1 MPNTQLEA
9 YRRQYTDTLTHLFD
23 ADKKFLQDAVTV
35 DTDINGS
42 TKVFPFIGQLTGQRK
57 TGRNEITILTEPDYS
72 ARHLRIYTDYVATP
86 VDMDDVIR
94 MVDDP
99 KADIYW
105 EAKNALHDLRT
116 QEIMRTF
123 FGDVI
128 TGEAGGSTTQFP
140 AGNIIPVNYSGG
152 KFGQNSG
159 AANIGLNMDK
169 LLRVR
174 SLISRNK
181 IRVNTGSEN
190 ALHIAVTEDDVQD
203 LMANKIGTLSDN
215 FPLVD
220 ERLGQL
226 TASFGKAADS
236 INDAMF
242 YWHGFWF
249 HVIPTAYFDTE
260 GSGNRKLPVW
270 VKDGVVFGIKK
281 DVDAKIQER
290 PDMVETTEI
299 KVLTK
304 HGGMRKMDSKV
315 YQILVTPTA

>member
-1 MPNTQLEA
+1 MSNTQSEA

-42 TKVFPFIGQLTGQRK
+42 TKIYNFIGQMTGQRK

-72 ARHLRIYTDYVATP
+72 ARHLRIFTDYVASP

-94 MVDDP
+94 MVNDP
-99 KADIYW
+99 KADIYM
-105 EAKNALHDLRT
+105 EAKNALHDIRT
-116 QEIMRTF
+116 NEIMQMF
-123 FGDVI
+123 FRDVI
-128 TGEAGGSTTQFP
+128 TGEAGGTTTSFP
-140 AGNIIPVNYSGG
+140 AANIIPVNYTGG
-152 KFGQNSG
+152 KFGQNPGS
-159 AANIGLNMDK
+159 ANIGLNMDK

-174 SLISRNK
+174 SLISKQK
-181 IRVNTGSEN
+181 IRVNTSPET
-190 ALHIAVTEDDVQD
+190 ALHVAITEDDVQD
-203 LMANKIGTLSDN
+203 LMANKIGTLSDVY
-215 FPLVD
+215 PLVD

-226 TASFGKAADS
+226 NASFAKAAEN

-249 HVIPTAYFDTE
+249 HVIPTAYFLTD
-260 GSGNRKLPVW
+260 GSGNRQLPVW
-270 VKDGVVFGIKK
+270 VKDGVVLGIKN
-281 DVDAKIQER
+281 DVQAKIQER

-304 HGGMRKMDSKV
+304 HGGIRKMDSKV